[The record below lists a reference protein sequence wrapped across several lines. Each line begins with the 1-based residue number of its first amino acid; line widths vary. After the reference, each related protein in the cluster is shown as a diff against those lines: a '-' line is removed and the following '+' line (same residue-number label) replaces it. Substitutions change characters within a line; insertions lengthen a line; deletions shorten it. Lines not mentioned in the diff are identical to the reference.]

1 MDSKWI
7 GVGLIGV
14 LAVTCVVVFIVMPL
28 LSRRGRASVRIMEIE
43 RRWRK
48 RREYEE
54 ERRSL
59 DEEIKDN
66 RRRMKCERVNAEEL
80 ERRETLKD
88 VFSYV
93 RIGGYGASYRYDY
106 YPLNKYSNRDINSL
120 QEVAR
125 RAVWSFKDGNFRIG
139 VNIICDFIDG
149 NYTVEQ
155 RRNLVLCV
163 IPASTEHKNDIRYK
177 ELCRMVAERTAVRN
191 GFRYISMMEDRDN
204 SRREK
209 GKDTLEYLVFSP
221 LVYGKDILL
230 FDDMSTTG
238 ASFIQAAD
246 VMMIM
251 GARSVYGLFIGKT
264 VSKYT
269 KE

>member
-1 MDSKWI
+1 MDNRVLGI
-7 GVGLIGV
+7 VLI
-14 LAVTCVVVFIVMPL
+14 CVVVVVIVYVLLVMPMM
-28 LSRRGRASVRIMEIE
+28 SRRGRVRIRMMEIE

-59 DEEIKDN
+59 DEEIKEN
-66 RRRMKCERVNAEEL
+66 RRRIKCERVNAEEL

-88 VFSYV
+88 VFHYV

-149 NYTVEQ
+149 NYMVDQ

-163 IPASTEHKNDIRYK
+163 IPASTEHKNDLRYK

-204 SRREK
+204 SRSAK

-230 FDDMSTTG
+230 FDDLSTTG

-269 KE
+269 RE